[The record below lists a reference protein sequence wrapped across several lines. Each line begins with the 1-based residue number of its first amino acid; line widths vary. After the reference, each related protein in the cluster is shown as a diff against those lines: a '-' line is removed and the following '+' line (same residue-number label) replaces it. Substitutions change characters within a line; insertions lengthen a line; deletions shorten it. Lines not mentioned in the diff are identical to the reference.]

1 MQRGEVLWQVDL
13 DPEDLREDLDPV
25 GLLKEDLAV
34 LEVLEV
40 LEDLRVDPKV
50 GPREEDPLPVTKDLL
65 LAILDTKGLHQDKE
79 DLLLA
84 IRWVDKGLQTPGLLA
99 KDPLVKAH
107 PVRTLVALTETPVR
121 T

>member
-25 GLLKEDLAV
+25 GLLKEDRA
-34 LEVLEV
+34 V

-79 DLLLA
+79 GLLLA

-99 KDPLVKAH
+99 KDLLVKAH